1 MIIILCI
8 SSHAQFVFNRWHY
21 KCIDMLA
28 AVQKGRIG
36 STFKVFQVEVRRDA
50 SEAAYYVD
58 EVYIGKDP
66 TVVEE
71 GRKQTETVYF
81 NEFY

>member
-1 MIIILCI
+1 
-8 SSHAQFVFNRWHY
+8 
-21 KCIDMLA
+21 MLA

-36 STFKVFQVEVRRDA
+36 TTFKVFQVEVRRDA
-50 SEAAYYVD
+50 SEDAYYVD

-81 NEFY
+81 NDFY